1 MRGQATYL
9 WVIEWD
15 DSFVKPQR
23 VEVRQVTRVPGVT
36 DEAIERHLINVELPA
51 QAAAAT
57 RVGGVMR
64 QLLIKLTGEHEDAT
78 GYATEPEGV
87 AKSLGTV
94 GVAVGSNGVVVWN
107 SDSSG
112 QVSNGEA

>member
-1 MRGQATYL
+1 MNGQATYL

-23 VEVRQVTRVPGVT
+23 VEVRQVTRLAGVT
-36 DEAIERHLINVELPA
+36 DEAIERHLIESELPA
-51 QAAAAT
+51 QAAAST
-57 RVGGVMR
+57 RVGGVRR
-64 QLLIKLTGEHEDAT
+64 QLLIKLTGEREDAT
-78 GYATEPEGV
+78 GFANEPEGV

-94 GVAVGSNGVVVWN
+94 GVIVGSNGVVVWN

-112 QVSNGEA
+112 QVSNSM